1 MKNVAKIEEY
11 VFHLQVKYGK
21 REQCKAKFN
30 VRNAAET
37 AIAQKSKEKLDLV
50 LTIAKCTNSN
60 RPLVNPIQEMKAG
73 LRQRR

>member
-21 REQCKAKFN
+21 RKQCKAKFN
-30 VRNAAET
+30 VRDAPET

-50 LTIAKCTNSN
+50 LTKCTNSN
-60 RPLVNPIQEMKAG
+60 RPLVNPIQEMKDG